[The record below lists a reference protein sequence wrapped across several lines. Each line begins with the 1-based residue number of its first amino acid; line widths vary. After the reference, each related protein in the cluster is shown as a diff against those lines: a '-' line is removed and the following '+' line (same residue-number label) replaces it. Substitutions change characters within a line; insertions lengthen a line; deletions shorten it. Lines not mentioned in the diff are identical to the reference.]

1 VSSLQPSPADTS
13 SQRWAWWPLLPLY
26 PYGRRPTLMRE
37 LVSNRVWCFEQ
48 LHGVWYVAVP
58 IRMTVLKVE
67 EGLLLYAPLPPTAE
81 LLLGLRA
88 LEAQHG
94 PVVSIVMA
102 TSSGLEHKVPLA
114 SLARAFPAATVW
126 VSDQQWSFPVPLPSR
141 WLGFPTGRTKVLFRD
156 GLPHHDQLVWVPLG
170 PINLGLGTFHEI
182 ACVDLCTGTL
192 LVTDALVAISA
203 TPPPIFDLDPTPLLF
218 HSREKGS
225 DPMIDTSEQ
234 RLKGWKRIV
243 LFANFFRP
251 ESLSIP
257 SFPDLVIDAMTAD
270 EANPR
275 NHFALYPFRWA
286 PSWEAQADRLIS
298 LGSEMG
304 EFRLAPVLERLVFVR
319 AKQSYL
325 EWLGSLSKQTSIT
338 NLISAHYSAPQSI
351 SAFSLGSYKEYIE
364 ATEWAPSS
372 GSWQVLAAID
382 RALIRLRIVPL
393 HNGSSMLD

>member
-1 VSSLQPSPADTS
+1 MSSLQPSPADTS

-37 LVSNRVWCFEQ
+37 LVPNRVWCFEQ

-58 IRMTVLKVE
+58 IRMTVVKVE

-94 PVVSIVMA
+94 PVLSIVLA

-114 SLARAFPAATVW
+114 SLARACPAATVW

-141 WLGFPTGRTKVLFRD
+141 WLGFPAGRTKVLFRD
-156 GLPHHDQLVWVPLG
+156 GLPHQDQLVWIPLG

-218 HSREKGS
+218 HGREKGS
-225 DPMIDTSEQ
+225 EAIIDTPEQ

-275 NHFALYPFRWA
+275 NHFALFPFRWA
-286 PSWEAQADRLIS
+286 PSWEEHADQLITH
-298 LGSEMG
+298 GPQVAPC
-304 EFRLAPVLERLVFVR
+304 RLAPVLERLVFVR
-319 AKQSYL
+319 AKATYL
-325 EWLGSLSKQTSIT
+325 EWLRTLAKQMTIKS
-338 NLISAHYSAPQSI
+338 LISAHYSAPQLLTSVDI
-351 SAFSLGSYKEYIE
+351 ETYADSLE
-364 ATEWAPSS
+364 ATDWAPSD
-372 GSWQVLAAID
+372 GSWQLLAAID
-382 RALIRLRIVPL
+382 RALLRLKIVP
-393 HNGSSMLD
+393 SKSESC

>member
-1 VSSLQPSPADTS
+1 
-13 SQRWAWWPLLPLY
+13 
-26 PYGRRPTLMRE
+26 
-37 LVSNRVWCFEQ
+37 
-48 LHGVWYVAVP
+48 
-58 IRMTVLKVE
+58 MTVVKVE

-94 PVVSIVMA
+94 PVLSIVLA

-114 SLARAFPAATVW
+114 SLARAFPADTVW

-141 WLGFPTGRTKVLFRD
+141 WLGFPAGRTKVLFRD
-156 GLPHHDQLVWVPLG
+156 GLPHQDQLIWIPLG
-170 PINLGLGTFHEI
+170 PIDLGLGTFYEI
-182 ACVDLCTGTL
+182 ACVDLCSGTL

-203 TPPPIFDLDPTPLLF
+203 TPPPIFDLNPTPLLF

-225 DPMIDTSEQ
+225 EAMIDTPGQ

-275 NHFALYPFRWA
+275 NHFAVFPFRWA
-286 PSWEAQADRLIS
+286 PSWEEHADQLITH
-298 LGSEMG
+298 GHPVAPC
-304 EFRLAPVLERLVFVR
+304 RLAPVLERLVFVR
-319 AKQSYL
+319 AKETYL
-325 EWLGSLSKQTSIT
+325 QWLRTLANQQIVRS
-338 NLISAHYSAPQSI
+338 LISAHYSAPQFVN
-351 SAFSLGSYKEYIE
+351 SASLNAYADHIE
-364 ATEWAPSS
+364 TTDWAPSQ
-372 GSWQVLAAID
+372 GSWQLLADID
-382 RALIRLRIVPL
+382 RTLIRLHIVP
-393 HNGSSMLD
+393 S